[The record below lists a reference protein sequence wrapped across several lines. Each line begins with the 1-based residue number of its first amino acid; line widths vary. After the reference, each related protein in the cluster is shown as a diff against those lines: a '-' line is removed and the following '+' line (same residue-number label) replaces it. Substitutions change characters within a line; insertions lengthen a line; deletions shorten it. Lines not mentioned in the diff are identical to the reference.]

1 MSRYSI
7 RLRLTA
13 WYALVLLAGLALF
26 GAGMWVALE
35 RRLVAGVDM
44 QLAERIRGFETV
56 LEVEGEGADRSQLQL
71 EISEYAREIPE
82 GGLMQV
88 RDGAGVLLAPRTGHP
103 AFSSVPAAGGAVY
116 RAARGHAYRV
126 LTARVESRGQTYDVL
141 VAGSLDEV
149 QSVMRAFRDLL
160 LMLIP
165 GALMV
170 ACLGGYWI
178 SRRALAPVDE
188 ITRVAKSISVQNLAR
203 RLRVPNTG
211 DELQRMS
218 ETWNEV
224 LERLDVA
231 VKRIR
236 QFTADASHELRTPV
250 AIVRATA
257 ELALRRERTTAEYR
271 QSLLD
276 IQREAERMTEL
287 TESLLAVARAGAPGS
302 EMPLTP
308 VDLNQVAA
316 RVVRE
321 SESLAMGKHVALA
334 FQSLNGPA
342 VAFANEAGVRR
353 LLLIL
358 IENALRHTPASG
370 SITVSTST
378 SRDSIVLAVQDTGEG
393 IAADSLPHVFE
404 RFYRGDPARDGT
416 GAGLG
421 LSIAQAIAEAHGSAI
436 DVESAPGRG
445 ARFSIPLRRGNHS
458 GLNAG
463 E

>member
-13 WYALVLLAGLALF
+13 WYALVLLAGLTLF

-35 RRLVAGVDM
+35 KRLVAGVDT

-56 LEVEGEGADRSQLQL
+56 LEVEGEEADRNQLRV

-82 GGLMQV
+82 GGMMQV
-88 RDGAGVLLAPRTGHP
+88 GDAAGVLLAPR
-103 AFSSVPAAGGAVY
+103 SAASG
-116 RAARGHAYRV
+116 RAYRI
-126 LTARVESRGQTYDVL
+126 LTARVKSRGQTYDVL
-141 VAGSLDEV
+141 VAGSLHEV
-149 QSVMRAFRDLL
+149 QSVMREFRDLL

-165 GALMV
+165 GALVV

-178 SRRALAPVDE
+178 STRALAPVDE
-188 ITRVAKSISVQNLAR
+188 ITRVAKSISVQNLSR

-257 ELALRRERTTAEYR
+257 ELALRRERSAAEYR
-271 QSLLD
+271 QSLAD

-287 TESLLAVARAGAPGS
+287 TESLLAVARAGAQGT
-302 EMPLTP
+302 EMPLKP
-308 VDLNQVAA
+308 LDLNEVMAQ
-316 RVVRE
+316 VVRE
-321 SESLAMGKHVALA
+321 SASLAVERRVDLG
-334 FQSLNGPA
+334 FQQLNGPA
-342 VAFANEAGVRR
+342 VALANEAGIRR

-358 IENALRHTPASG
+358 IENAIRHTPASG
-370 SITVSTST
+370 CITVSTCA

-393 IAADSLPHVFE
+393 IAEDTLPHVFE
-404 RFYRGDPARDGT
+404 RYYRGETARDGA

-421 LSIAQAIAEAHGSAI
+421 LSIAQTIAEAHGSAI
-436 DVESAPGRG
+436 EVQSAPGRG
-445 ARFSIPLRRGNHS
+445 TRFAIPLRRETAPASSPAS
-458 GLNAG
+458 G
-463 E
+463 

>member
-7 RLRLTA
+7 RLRLTV
-13 WYALVLLAGLALF
+13 WYAVVLLAGLALF

-35 RRLVAGVDM
+35 KRLVAGVDA
-44 QLAERIRGFETV
+44 QLAGRVRGFETV

-71 EISEYAREIPE
+71 EISEYAREIAE

-88 RDGAGVLLAPRTGHP
+88 RDGAGTLLAPSAGQPVFSAEP
-103 AFSSVPAAGGAVY
+103 APRGPTYRAAGG
-116 RAARGHAYRV
+116 RGYRV
-126 LTARVESRGQTYDVL
+126 LTARVTSRGQTYDVL

-149 QSVMRAFRDLL
+149 QAVMRVFGRLL
-160 LMLIP
+160 LMLVP
-165 GALMV
+165 GALAV

-188 ITRVAKSISVQNLAR
+188 ITRVAKSISVQNLSR

-211 DELQRMS
+211 DEIQRMS

-224 LERLDVA
+224 LERLEGA

-250 AIVRATA
+250 AVVRATA
-257 ELALRRERTTAEYR
+257 ELALRRERSAAEYR

-276 IQREAERMTEL
+276 IQREAERMTAL
-287 TESLLAVARAGAPGS
+287 TESLLAVARAGADGTG
-302 EMPLTP
+302 MPLGP
-308 VDLNQVAA
+308 VDLNEIAA
-316 RVVRE
+316 QVVRE
-321 SESLAMGKHVALA
+321 SESLALEKGVALGA
-334 FQSLNGPA
+334 RLASGPA
-342 VAFANEAGVRR
+342 VASANEAGVRR

-358 IENALRHTPASG
+358 IENALRHTPAGG
-370 SITVSTST
+370 SITISTAACN
-378 SRDSIVLAVQDTGEG
+378 DSIVLAVQDTGEG
-393 IAADSLPHVFE
+393 IAAGALPHVFE
-404 RFYRGDPARDGT
+404 RFYRAGSARDGEGT
-416 GAGLG
+416 GLG
-421 LSIAQAIAEAHGSAI
+421 LSIAQAIADAHRSAI
-436 DVESAPGRG
+436 EVESAPGRG
-445 ARFSIPLRRGNHS
+445 ARFSIAFRRENHS